1 MTLSIAMT
9 TYNGERYLREQLDSI
24 LLQTV
29 QDWELIVCD
38 DCSTDS
44 TWQILKE
51 YASRDSRIR
60 IFLNETNFGFVKN
73 FEKAISLSSGDYIA
87 LSDQDDIW
95 EQNHL
100 EVLLK
105 NIQGNSAAV
114 GNGHIIDGPG
124 MLADH
129 LLSDGDKFYHSG
141 DDIDKLFTILCYRN
155 PFSGAISLFTR
166 DLINVALPIPD
177 FVKFHDVW
185 LASLSCCMKGLNY
198 SYMPLLKHR
207 IHGKNESGNHNI
219 TLSHQI
225 KSIFSK
231 NRKSFHISRIKICDA
246 LLERCS
252 EASDTIKESILLIKS
267 YHEYL
272 LQGKKLKAISF
283 MRTFY
288 KKIYSTNNYNQF
300 FSRCLRALIVG

>member
-9 TYNGERYLREQLDSI
+9 TYNGEHYLREQLDSI
-24 LLQTV
+24 LTQTEK
-29 QDWELIVCD
+29 DWELIVCD

-51 YASRDSRIR
+51 YASRDPRIR
-60 IFLNETNFGFVKN
+60 VYLNETNLGFVKN
-73 FEKAISLSSGDYIA
+73 FEKAISLATGNYIA

-95 EQNHL
+95 EPNHL
-100 EVLLK
+100 ERLLK
-105 NIQGNSAAV
+105 NIQGYSAAV
-114 GNGHIIDGPG
+114 GDGYIIDGSG
-124 MLADH
+124 RLSNH

-141 DDIDKLFTILCYRN
+141 NDIDKLFTILCYRN

-185 LASLSCCMKGLNY
+185 LASLSCCLKGLNY
-198 SYMPLLKHR
+198 SYTPLSKHR
-207 IHGKNESGNHNI
+207 VHGNNESGNHNI
-219 TLSHQI
+219 TLSHQF
-225 KSIFSK
+225 KTIFSK
-231 NRKSFHISRIKICDA
+231 NRKSFHKNRIQICNA

-252 EASDTIKESILLIKS
+252 DASDKVKESILLIKN

-272 LQGKKLKAISF
+272 LQGKRLKAISF

-300 FSRCLRALIVG
+300 FFRCLRALIVG